1 MIGEGLC
8 TCMQGA
14 PFLVDVILSFF
25 LWLLV
30 FNAGGSDFPV
40 DVIFSYFLKLFWADF
55 NSIKL
60 VNIPSCDFVAFW
72 LLRSPLPVY

>member
-1 MIGEGLC
+1 MYAGGSDF
-8 TCMQGA
+8 
-14 PFLVDVILSFF
+14 PVDVIFSFF
-25 LWLLV
+25 C

-72 LLRSPLPVY
+72 LLRCCTLLFILSVPLSPVTV